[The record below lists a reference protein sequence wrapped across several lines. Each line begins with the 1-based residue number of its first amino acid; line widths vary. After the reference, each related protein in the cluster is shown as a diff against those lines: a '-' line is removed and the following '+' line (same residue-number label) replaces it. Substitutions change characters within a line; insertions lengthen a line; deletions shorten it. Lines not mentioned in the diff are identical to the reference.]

1 MTIIN
6 GSSGGAPPNFTGVEK
21 SKVGSSSI
29 SISTPSSAPGA
40 GTLVLSTSGPRARFS
55 TSQATYPLK
64 LLSPSPL
71 PSQPPNLALAYTLAY
86 GGGLVAGDLISLR
99 IDVEQN
105 GGLCL
110 LTQGSTKVFK
120 SRPGIRPLSHPHL
133 HHRTG
138 QNDAPAGA
146 RAKGKGKEVTT
157 QRMHI
162 TLQPN
167 SFALVLP
174 DSISPF
180 KGSSYIQSQRFVLPP
195 DDTASVLIL
204 DWVNSGRGP
213 TFLSEGDK
221 GEIWSMD
228 NYTSTNEILLGEKRI
243 MREKM
248 VLDNTEC
255 RSKAIEGG
263 LSPVAGKLAPY
274 HVYATLLIYG
284 PHLVPLLEH
293 LRTVCDKTTQFQI
306 QRTPDL
312 TWSFSD
318 TSGENGLGGVLRI
331 AGVAVEDVRNWIRT
345 ALLLGGMKDIVG
357 EGLWSRVI

>member
-1 MTIIN
+1 
-6 GSSGGAPPNFTGVEK
+6 
-21 SKVGSSSI
+21 
-29 SISTPSSAPGA
+29 
-40 GTLVLSTSGPRARFS
+40 
-55 TSQATYPLK
+55 
-64 LLSPSPL
+64 
-71 PSQPPNLALAYTLAY
+71 
-86 GGGLVAGDLISLR
+86 
-99 IDVEQN
+99 
-105 GGLCL
+105 
-110 LTQGSTKVFK
+110 
-120 SRPGIRPLSHPHL
+120 
-133 HHRTG
+133 
-138 QNDAPAGA
+138 
-146 RAKGKGKEVTT
+146 
-157 QRMHI
+157 MHI